1 MLLDLEAKYIIRKLC
16 EIYLK
21 WWFSVLPFVMLEITK
36 NPFRKRSSVF
46 LVFWYGWFWIIYDW
60 PIVSDYCN
68 IVTEISFHEPFLC
81 FADESTNRQFCMR
94 YGLLDIGCLTWLS
107 YPDGSLWT
115 SKWAK
120 WIFLTCFPFFVP
132 SLVSALLL

>member
-21 WWFSVLPFVMLEITK
+21 WWFSVLSFVMLEITK
-36 NPFRKRSSVF
+36 NPFRKRSTVF

-81 FADESTNRQFCMR
+81 FADESTNRQLCMR
-94 YGLLDIGCLTWLS
+94 YGFAGHRMFDLIILS
-107 YPDGSLWT
+107 RRFTMDQ
-115 SKWAK
+115 WAK